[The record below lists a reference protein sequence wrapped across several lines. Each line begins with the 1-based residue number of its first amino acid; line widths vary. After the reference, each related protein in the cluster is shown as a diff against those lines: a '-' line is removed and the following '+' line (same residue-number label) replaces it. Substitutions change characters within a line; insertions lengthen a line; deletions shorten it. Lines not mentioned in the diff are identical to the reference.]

1 VERQK
6 GFSLLE
12 LLVVVAVILIIA
24 TIAIPSLMK
33 SRQTAHEAAAVAT
46 LKTIST
52 AEISYTTANSGTFG
66 TLPDL
71 IAAGLIP
78 SSLSGVTVNGYHYSV
93 DMASNLRDYTVWATA
108 VTSAEGRYDYY
119 TAPDWVIRF
128 TTDSTRAPAGFN
140 GQPVQ

>member
-1 VERQK
+1 MNKSNK

-12 LLVVVAVILIIA
+12 LLIVVAVILIIA
-24 TIAIPSLMK
+24 TIAIPSLLK

-52 AEISYTTANSGTFG
+52 AQISYTTANSGTFG

-78 SSLSGVTVNGYHYSV
+78 SSLSAASVNGYSYTV
-93 DMASNLRDYTVWATA
+93 DIASGFRDYTVWAKA
-108 VTSAEGRYDYY
+108 VTNREGRYDYY

-128 TTDSTRAPAGFN
+128 
-140 GQPVQ
+140 

>member
-1 VERQK
+1 M
-6 GFSLLE
+6 E
-12 LLVVVAVILIIA
+12 LLIVVAVILIIA
-24 TIAIPSLMK
+24 TIAIPSLLK

-66 TLPDL
+66 NISDL
-71 IAAGLIP
+71 VAAGLLP
-78 SSLSGVTVNGYHYSV
+78 SSLTGSSVNGYHYSI
-93 DMASNLRDYTVWATA
+93 DMASNFRDYTVWASA

-119 TAPDWVIRF
+119 TCPDWVIRF
-128 TTDSTRAPAGFN
+128 STDSTRAPAGVG